1 MFLFYM
7 EILFSLNAIFYTDSS
22 ISKRY
27 HNDGNLLVIEN
38 MKRILFSYCISLILH
53 KFVGL
58 FNYYAP
64 IFDAFVIEIKDNTT
78 LGEYFNKSIH
88 IVKRKIIILYFVI
101 ISFSIYFLYY
111 LTLFC
116 IVYNSIQMSWFASA
130 WISLS
135 LSFFLAAVYALI
147 FSICKIIAL
156 RCKSRVL
163 YNLLLYM
170 YLHIS

>member
-1 MFLFYM
+1 MMETFL
-7 EILFSLNAIFYTDSS
+7 
-22 ISKRY
+22 
-27 HNDGNLLVIEN
+27 LLKI
-38 MKRILFSYCISLILH
+38 MKRILFSYFISLTLH

-130 WISLS
+130 WLSLS
-135 LSFFLAAVYALI
+135 LSFFLASVYALI
-147 FSICKIIAL
+147 I
-156 RCKSRVL
+156 
-163 YNLLLYM
+163 NL
-170 YLHIS
+170 